1 MCLFL
6 LCTDTDGWIPR
17 RFSCQACRDWCID
30 FTYSHLFTQ
39 NFHTFFL
46 TFFFFFHDFIFASV
60 SFVSFIP
67 HCVLCQKCHLL
78 CLEGDCNCSSLAL
91 FCTTR
96 STDDRG
102 GDKES
107 IPVYSHDR
115 KNKGQR
121 KRPDVIKL
129 KACAEYRPLLHSK
142 GLAQHQGGCDYSEPD
157 RGRGRGDEVKRQ
169 SEERKRDDIWGREHI
184 CHCGLLRVTSVGH

>member
-1 MCLFL
+1 MDEFNVDLVVKYVVIVALVL
-6 LCTDTDGWIPR
+6 LLHI
-17 RFSCQACRDWCID
+17 FSHKI
-30 FTYSHLFTQ
+30 FTHSSSLSS
-39 NFHTFFL
+39 
-46 TFFFFFHDFIFASV
+46 FFHDFIFASV
-60 SFVSFIP
+60 SFVSSIP

-91 FCTTR
+91 FRSTR

-102 GDKES
+102 GGKES

-129 KACAEYRPLLHSK
+129 KACAEYRPLPHSE
-142 GLAQHQGGCDYSEPD
+142 GLARHQGGCDYSEPD

-169 SEERKRDDIWGREHI
+169 SEERKRDDI
-184 CHCGLLRVTSVGH
+184 